1 MTYLTVGNEMED
13 HDKSENLLLLAL
25 LRNNYSD
32 SRKLLKR
39 DAASGKAEYN
49 NCSVLILVDSFVC

>member
-1 MTYLTVGNEMED
+1 MED

-32 SRKLLKR
+32 SRKLLNR

-49 NCSVLILVDSFVC
+49 NN

>member
-1 MTYLTVGNEMED
+1 MTYLNVGNEMED

-32 SRKLLKR
+32 SRKLLKG

-49 NCSVLILVDSFVC
+49 NN

>member
-1 MTYLTVGNEMED
+1 MTYPTVGNEMLD
-13 HDKSENLLLLAL
+13 HDKLENLLLLAL

-32 SRKLLKR
+32 SKKLLKG

-49 NCSVLILVDSFVC
+49 NN